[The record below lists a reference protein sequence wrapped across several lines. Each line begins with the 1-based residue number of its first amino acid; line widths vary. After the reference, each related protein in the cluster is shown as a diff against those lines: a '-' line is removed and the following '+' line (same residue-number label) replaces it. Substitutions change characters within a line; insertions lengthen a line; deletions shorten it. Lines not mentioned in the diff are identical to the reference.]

1 VDESIR
7 YTGYRRAGDWADR
20 KRFRGAHV
28 EWLAGLSTDEVC
40 SQIIKPETSA
50 AAWPAEQRERSYAQM
65 DLARGKAGIG
75 KAIVL
80 GIREPR
86 NYFWGA
92 RNILCTH

>member
-1 VDESIR
+1 MGEPR

-40 SQIIKPETSA
+40 SQVIKPETSA

-65 DLARGKAGIG
+65 DLARGEAGIG
-75 KAIVL
+75 EATAL
-80 GIREPR
+80 GVQAPR
-86 NYFWGA
+86 NYFLGP
-92 RNILCTH
+92 RSIFYTH